1 MYNIDD
7 FINKVVK
14 KANETSKL
22 DVGKFW
28 RAVGNNQQVLL
39 ALRLELNKIGVDE
52 TVVTRCD
59 VDKLIAEDITGVKLS
74 DVTKVIEFVNK
85 SFTKVIKETLG
96 GLVPPSP
103 PSLSTI
109 YTKKVT
115 VKSKNYFI
123 KPADETKFNAGQE
136 VDAWDGTSST
146 TTKIKKEITPP
157 PANKKIKVTFKGGE
171 DALVDGQAS
180 KEVTVTGTSPAGP
193 VGLKGLAW
201 PTVTIKTEKAATKE
215 RDGLKWTATGGITGV
230 KEQAEINSSTSA
242 SDIVL
247 TVVTK
252 AK

>member
-1 MYNIDD
+1 MYNIDK
-7 FINKVVK
+7 FINEVVK

-28 RAVGNNQQVLL
+28 RAVGDNQQVLL

-52 TVVTRCD
+52 TVVTRAN

-85 SFTKVIKETLG
+85 SFNKVLKGVTT
-96 GLVPPSP
+96 VAPP
-103 PSLSTI
+103 T
-109 YTKKVT
+109 
-115 VKSKNYFI
+115 
-123 KPADETKFNAGQE
+123 
-136 VDAWDGTSST
+136 
-146 TTKIKKEITPP
+146 P

-171 DALVDGQAS
+171 DALIDGQAS
-180 KEVTVTGTSPAGP
+180 KEVTVTGNSPTAP

-201 PTVTIKTEKAATKE
+201 PTVTIKTEKAAAKQ

-230 KEQAEINSSTSA
+230 KEQAEINNSSSA
-242 SDIVL
+242 TDVVL

-252 AK
+252 AKS

>member
-1 MYNIDD
+1 MYNIDK
-7 FINKVVK
+7 FINEVVK

-28 RAVGNNQQVLL
+28 RAVGDNQQVLL

-52 TVVTRCD
+52 TVITRAN

-85 SFTKVIKETLG
+85 SFTKVLKG
-96 GLVPPSP
+96 
-103 PSLSTI
+103 
-109 YTKKVT
+109 VT
-115 VKSKNYFI
+115 TV
-123 KPADETKFNAGQE
+123 A
-136 VDAWDGTSST
+136 
-146 TTKIKKEITPP
+146 P

-180 KEVTVTGTSPAGP
+180 KEVTVTGNSPTAP

-201 PTVTIKTEKAATKE
+201 PTVTIKTEKAATKQ
-215 RDGLKWTATGGITGV
+215 RDGLKWTVTGGVTGV
-230 KEQAEINSSTSA
+230 KEQAEINNSSSA
-242 SDIVL
+242 TDVVL

>member
-1 MYNIDD
+1 MYNIDK
-7 FINKVVK
+7 FINEVVK

-28 RAVGNNQQVLL
+28 RAVGDNQQVLL

-52 TVVTRCD
+52 TVVTRAN

-85 SFTKVIKETLG
+85 SFTKVLKSVTT
-96 GLVPPSP
+96 VAPP
-103 PSLSTI
+103 T
-109 YTKKVT
+109 
-115 VKSKNYFI
+115 
-123 KPADETKFNAGQE
+123 
-136 VDAWDGTSST
+136 
-146 TTKIKKEITPP
+146 P

-171 DALVDGQAS
+171 DALIDGQAS
-180 KEVTVTGTSPAGP
+180 KEVTVTGNSPTAP

-201 PTVTIKTEKAATKE
+201 PTVTIKTEKAATKQ

-230 KEQAEINSSTSA
+230 KEQAEINNSNSA

-252 AK
+252 AKS

>member
-1 MYNIDD
+1 MYNIDK
-7 FINKVVK
+7 FINEVVK

-52 TVVTRCD
+52 TVVTRAN

-85 SFTKVIKETLG
+85 SFAKVLKGVTT
-96 GLVPPSP
+96 VAPP
-103 PSLSTI
+103 T
-109 YTKKVT
+109 
-115 VKSKNYFI
+115 
-123 KPADETKFNAGQE
+123 
-136 VDAWDGTSST
+136 
-146 TTKIKKEITPP
+146 P

-171 DALVDGQAS
+171 DALIDGQAS
-180 KEVTVTGTSPAGP
+180 KEVTVTGNSPTAP

-201 PTVTIKTEKAATKE
+201 PTVTIKTEKAATKQ

-230 KEQAEINSSTSA
+230 KEQAEINNSSSA
-242 SDIVL
+242 TDVVL

-252 AK
+252 AKS

>member
-1 MYNIDD
+1 MYNIDK
-7 FINKVVK
+7 FINEVVK

-28 RAVGNNQQVLL
+28 RAVGDNQQVLL

-52 TVVTRCD
+52 TVVTRAN

-85 SFTKVIKETLG
+85 SFTKVLKAVTT
-96 GLVPPSP
+96 VAPP
-103 PSLSTI
+103 T
-109 YTKKVT
+109 
-115 VKSKNYFI
+115 
-123 KPADETKFNAGQE
+123 
-136 VDAWDGTSST
+136 
-146 TTKIKKEITPP
+146 P

-171 DALVDGQAS
+171 DALIDGQAS
-180 KEVTVTGTSPAGP
+180 KEVTVTGNSPTAP

-201 PTVTIKTEKAATKE
+201 PTVTIKTEKAATKQ

-230 KEQAEINSSTSA
+230 KEQAEINNSSSA
-242 SDIVL
+242 TDVVL

-252 AK
+252 AKS

>member
-1 MYNIDD
+1 MYNIDK
-7 FINKVVK
+7 FINEVVK

-28 RAVGNNQQVLL
+28 RAVGDNQQVLL

-52 TVVTRCD
+52 TVVTRAN

-85 SFTKVIKETLG
+85 SFTKVLKGVTT
-96 GLVPPSP
+96 VAPP
-103 PSLSTI
+103 T
-109 YTKKVT
+109 
-115 VKSKNYFI
+115 
-123 KPADETKFNAGQE
+123 
-136 VDAWDGTSST
+136 
-146 TTKIKKEITPP
+146 P

-171 DALVDGQAS
+171 DALIDGQAS
-180 KEVTVTGTSPAGP
+180 KEVTVTGNSPTAP

-201 PTVTIKTEKAATKE
+201 PTVTIKTEKAATKQ

-230 KEQAEINSSTSA
+230 KEQAEINNSNSA
-242 SDIVL
+242 SDVVL

-252 AK
+252 AKS

>member
-1 MYNIDD
+1 MYNIDK
-7 FINKVVK
+7 FINEVVK

-52 TVVTRCD
+52 TVVTRAN

-85 SFTKVIKETLG
+85 SFTKVLKGITTAA
-96 GLVPPSP
+96 PP
-103 PSLSTI
+103 T
-109 YTKKVT
+109 
-115 VKSKNYFI
+115 
-123 KPADETKFNAGQE
+123 
-136 VDAWDGTSST
+136 
-146 TTKIKKEITPP
+146 P

-171 DALVDGQAS
+171 DALIDGQPS
-180 KEVTVTGTSPAGP
+180 KEVTVTGNSPTAP

-201 PTVTIKTEKAATKE
+201 PTVTIKTEKVATKQ

-230 KEQAEINSSTSA
+230 KEQAEINNSTSA
-242 SDIVL
+242 TDVVL

-252 AK
+252 AKS

>member
-1 MYNIDD
+1 MYNIDK
-7 FINKVVK
+7 FINEVVK

-28 RAVGNNQQVLL
+28 RAVGDNQQVLL

-52 TVVTRCD
+52 TVVTRAN

-85 SFTKVIKETLG
+85 SFTKVLKGVTT
-96 GLVPPSP
+96 VAPP
-103 PSLSTI
+103 T
-109 YTKKVT
+109 
-115 VKSKNYFI
+115 
-123 KPADETKFNAGQE
+123 
-136 VDAWDGTSST
+136 
-146 TTKIKKEITPP
+146 P

-171 DALVDGQAS
+171 DALIDGQAS
-180 KEVTVTGTSPAGP
+180 KEVTVTGNSPTAP

-201 PTVTIKTEKAATKE
+201 PTVTIKTEKAATKQ
-215 RDGLKWTATGGITGV
+215 RDGLKWTATGGVTGV
-230 KEQAEINSSTSA
+230 KEQAEINNSNSA

-252 AK
+252 AKS

>member
-1 MYNIDD
+1 MYNIDK
-7 FINKVVK
+7 FINEVVK

-28 RAVGNNQQVLL
+28 RAVGDNQQVLL

-52 TVVTRCD
+52 TVVTRAN

-85 SFTKVIKETLG
+85 SFTKVLKGVVTPA
-96 GLVPPSP
+96 PP
-103 PSLSTI
+103 T
-109 YTKKVT
+109 
-115 VKSKNYFI
+115 
-123 KPADETKFNAGQE
+123 
-136 VDAWDGTSST
+136 
-146 TTKIKKEITPP
+146 P

-171 DALVDGQAS
+171 DALIDGQAS
-180 KEVTVTGTSPAGP
+180 KEVTVTGNSPTAP

-201 PTVTIKTEKAATKE
+201 PTVTIKTEKAATKQ

-230 KEQAEINSSTSA
+230 KEQAEINNSSSA
-242 SDIVL
+242 TDVVL

-252 AK
+252 AKS

>member
-1 MYNIDD
+1 MYNIDK
-7 FINKVVK
+7 FINEVVK

-28 RAVGNNQQVLL
+28 RAVGDNQQVLL

-52 TVVTRCD
+52 TVVTRAN

-85 SFTKVIKETLG
+85 SFTKVLKGVTT
-96 GLVPPSP
+96 VAPPS
-103 PSLSTI
+103 
-109 YTKKVT
+109 
-115 VKSKNYFI
+115 
-123 KPADETKFNAGQE
+123 
-136 VDAWDGTSST
+136 
-146 TTKIKKEITPP
+146 P

-171 DALVDGQAS
+171 DALIDGQAS
-180 KEVTVTGTSPAGP
+180 KEVTVTGNSPTAP

-201 PTVTIKTEKAATKE
+201 PTVTIKTEKAATKQ

-230 KEQAEINSSTSA
+230 KEQAEINNSNSA
-242 SDIVL
+242 SDVVL

-252 AK
+252 AKS

>member
-1 MYNIDD
+1 MYNIDK
-7 FINKVVK
+7 FINEVVK

-28 RAVGNNQQVLL
+28 RAVGDNQQVLL

-52 TVVTRCD
+52 TVVTRAN

-85 SFTKVIKETLG
+85 SFTKVLKGVTT
-96 GLVPPSP
+96 VAPP
-103 PSLSTI
+103 T
-109 YTKKVT
+109 
-115 VKSKNYFI
+115 
-123 KPADETKFNAGQE
+123 
-136 VDAWDGTSST
+136 
-146 TTKIKKEITPP
+146 P

-180 KEVTVTGTSPAGP
+180 KEVTVTGNSPTAP

-201 PTVTIKTEKAATKE
+201 PTVTIKTEKAATKQ
-215 RDGLKWTATGGITGV
+215 RDGLKWTTTGGITGV
-230 KEQAEINSSTSA
+230 KEQAEINNSTSA
-242 SDIVL
+242 SDVVL

-252 AK
+252 AKS

>member
-1 MYNIDD
+1 MYNIDK
-7 FINKVVK
+7 FINEVVK

-28 RAVGNNQQVLL
+28 RAVGDNQQVLL

-52 TVVTRCD
+52 TVVTRAN

-85 SFTKVIKETLG
+85 SFTKVLKGVTT
-96 GLVPPSP
+96 VAPP
-103 PSLSTI
+103 T
-109 YTKKVT
+109 
-115 VKSKNYFI
+115 
-123 KPADETKFNAGQE
+123 
-136 VDAWDGTSST
+136 
-146 TTKIKKEITPP
+146 P

-171 DALVDGQAS
+171 DALIDGQAS
-180 KEVTVTGTSPAGP
+180 KEVTVTGNSPTAP

-201 PTVTIKTEKAATKE
+201 PTVTIKTEKAATKQ

-230 KEQAEINSSTSA
+230 KEQAEINNSNSA

-252 AK
+252 AKS

>member
-1 MYNIDD
+1 MYNIDK
-7 FINKVVK
+7 FINEVVK
-14 KANETSKL
+14 KANENSKL

-28 RAVGNNQQVLL
+28 RAVGDNQQVLL

-52 TVVTRCD
+52 TVVTRAN

-85 SFTKVIKETLG
+85 SFTKVLKGVTT
-96 GLVPPSP
+96 VAPP
-103 PSLSTI
+103 T
-109 YTKKVT
+109 
-115 VKSKNYFI
+115 
-123 KPADETKFNAGQE
+123 
-136 VDAWDGTSST
+136 
-146 TTKIKKEITPP
+146 P

-171 DALVDGQAS
+171 DALIDGQAS
-180 KEVTVTGTSPAGP
+180 KEVTVTGNSPTAP

-201 PTVTIKTEKAATKE
+201 PTVTIKTEKAATKQ

-230 KEQAEINSSTSA
+230 KEQAEINNSSSA
-242 SDIVL
+242 TDITL

>member
-1 MYNIDD
+1 MYNIDK
-7 FINKVVK
+7 FINEVVK

-28 RAVGNNQQVLL
+28 RAVGDNQQVLL

-52 TVVTRCD
+52 TVVTRAN

-85 SFTKVIKETLG
+85 SFTKVLKGVTT
-96 GLVPPSP
+96 VAPP
-103 PSLSTI
+103 T
-109 YTKKVT
+109 
-115 VKSKNYFI
+115 
-123 KPADETKFNAGQE
+123 
-136 VDAWDGTSST
+136 
-146 TTKIKKEITPP
+146 P
-157 PANKKIKVTFKGGE
+157 PANKTIKVTFKGGE
-171 DALVDGQAS
+171 DALIDGQAS
-180 KEVTVTGTSPAGP
+180 KEVTVTGNSPTAP

-201 PTVTIKTEKAATKE
+201 PTVTIKTEKAATKQ

-230 KEQAEINSSTSA
+230 KEQTEINNSSSA
-242 SDIVL
+242 TDIIL